1 VNARRRWILAI
12 AAASVLVAA
21 MDTYVIVLAL
31 PAIMADVGIGV
42 DQLQAA
48 TPIVSGFLL
57 GYVVVMPLL
66 GRLSDL
72 YGRRPLLILCLAV
85 FAGGSLVTA
94 SATDLGS
101 VVAGRALQGLGGGGL
116 VPVTLALVAD
126 LWPAERRSVPLGVIG
141 AVQELGSVLGP
152 LYGGLILTVASWQTI
167 FWLNIPIAAVFA
179 LGLFAASGQSDRQSA
194 DARVPQRTAERAA
207 SPDQPRQTLGASLP
221 VRRPPLDRISV
232 ALAGIALVAGCLSI
246 AAPGLLRDNQTIGLA
261 YTALGGLVWL
271 TPIALVAAA
280 AAVALIIWEARA
292 RRSTRELVAVRRLPA
307 VAAAVDWPGA
317 VLLGIALSTIIV
329 SFSAQDPSTGAIS
342 PAALW
347 LLPLGV
353 VAMACFVLRER
364 RARQPLVAA
373 SELRSPGAYGALL
386 TNLAVGAALMA
397 ALLDIPVLA
406 RSTID
411 PNSQLGAALVL
422 LRLLVGVPIG
432 AIAGGWLSQRLG
444 NRLVA
449 SAGMAITAA
458 AFLLMT
464 RWTATTLGDPFGP
477 GWLHPSDPVL
487 VACGLGFGLAIAPV
501 NASMLASVREQMHG
515 LASALVVVAR
525 MIGMLVGI
533 SILTAVS
540 LHIFYTTASSFPSP
554 SVLCPT
560 SPLNCLAYEG
570 DVTAAIVS
578 ELRTVFLGA
587 GLCAALAAVLAAAML
602 RGRPSRLVAAR
613 P

>member
-31 PAIMADVGIGV
+31 PAIMANVGIGV

-48 TPIVSGFLL
+48 TPIISGFLL

-152 LYGGLILTVASWQTI
+152 LYGGLILTIAPWQTI
-167 FWLNIPIAAVFA
+167 FWLNIPIAAALA
-179 LGLFAASGQSDRQSA
+179 LGLFAVSGRRERQSA
-194 DARVPQRTAERAA
+194 ASPAQQPHQQVAA
-207 SPDQPRQTLGASLP
+207 SPLH
-221 VRRPPLDRISV
+221 RRPLDRISI

-246 AAPGLLRDNQTIGLA
+246 AAPGLLRDNNTIGLA
-261 YTALGGLVWL
+261 YTALDGLIWL

-280 AAVALIIWEARA
+280 AAVALILWEARGHG
-292 RRSTRELVAVRRLPA
+292 STRELVAVRRLPA

-329 SFSAQDPSTGAIS
+329 SFSAEDPSTGAIS

-353 VAMACFVLRER
+353 VAIACFVVRER

-406 RSTID
+406 RSTVD

-449 SAGMAITAA
+449 AAGMAITAA

-464 RWTATTLGDPFGP
+464 RWSATTLGDPFGP
-477 GWLHPSDPVL
+477 YWLHPSDPVL

-501 NASMLASVREQMHG
+501 NASMLASVVEQMHG

-540 LHIFYTTASSFPSP
+540 LHIFYTTASTFPSP
-554 SVLCPT
+554 SALCPT
-560 SPLNCLAYEG
+560 SPLNCPTYER

-587 GLCAALAAVLAAAML
+587 GLCAAVAAILAAVLL
-602 RGRPSRLVAAR
+602 RGGPSRLVPAT